1 MKTMKYLV
9 MSVLML
15 GMSTSVMA
23 QEAELNAALNAIKSK
38 AGNTAELVKA
48 AQKKNKKNPE
58 ALVALGRALYE
69 AKDTAQARVC
79 ADMANEVVKPKY
91 SYAPAYL
98 LLGDIEALGTEGGK
112 AAGFYNQA
120 ILFNPTDPVA

>member
-23 QEAELNAALNAIKSK
+23 QEAELNAALDAIKSK

-58 ALVALGRALYE
+58 ALLKLGRALYD
-69 AKDTAQARVC
+69 AKDTAQARAC
-79 ADMANEVVKPKY
+79 ADMANEVVKP
-91 SYAPAYL
+91 
-98 LLGDIEALGTEGGK
+98 
-112 AAGFYNQA
+112 
-120 ILFNPTDPVA
+120 